1 VKKDDRPQHLPLPHP
16 GEDRARRDLSR
27 RLKKFAGGIM
37 IGTQISHYR
46 ILQKIGA
53 GGMGEVYLAEDIKLD
68 RKVALKFLPAQFSAD
83 EEERK
88 RFIHEAKA
96 ASALDHANICSVYEI
111 GETPE
116 GQLFIAMGYYAGKT
130 LKELITVGARR
141 AVPLPINDVIKIVMQ
156 IAEGL
161 RKAHDKGIVHR
172 DLKPANVMLTE
183 EGTVKIVDFGL
194 AKLKGMSRLTR
205 SGTTL
210 GTVAYMS
217 PEQALGKEADQRSD
231 IWSLGVILYEMLTG
245 KLPFPGEYEQ
255 GIIYA
260 ILNENLP
267 TGSLERIGVPPTLTK
282 IIAHCLEKKPDK
294 RYQQA
299 DEIISDLQTMQQKA
313 KGTIQRKKQ
322 KLRLTLLI
330 AAAVIFLSAL
340 ILSYRFLLKKPIT
353 IREKSIAVLPFVDMS
368 PQKDQDYFCDG
379 MTEELINRLSN
390 VRELKVPARTSA
402 FVFKGKTQNII
413 EIGKKLSVQTVLEGS
428 VQKSGDRLR
437 ITAQLIKIADGF
449 HLWSAKYDCK
459 LEDVFAIQDEISQAI
474 VGALKIELSVDQHT
488 QLTKHHTENTEA
500 YQLYLRG
507 RFHFNKRT
515 NEGLRKSVECFEKAI
530 ENDPHFALSYAG
542 LADSWMVLGMYFF
555 SQPIEAFERA
565 NAAAVR
571 ALKIDNTLSEAH
583 TSLAYVRMSA
593 YWDWPGA
600 ESEFKSAMDLNPG
613 NPITHHVYSSFLVV
627 MGRIHEAIKEAKRAL
642 ELDPLS
648 LINNEDLG
656 DVLGLA
662 RRYDEA
668 IEQLLKTLDLDPS
681 FRIAYLSLFRAYRHS
696 GKDDKAVAAFL
707 KVPTPGQMLTPDQ
720 VATVQEEYRKSGMKG
735 FLKKRLEFNLEW
747 FNRKYV
753 SSWNIAWC
761 YADLG
766 EKDKAFEWLEKAY
779 AERSIRLSYLRADA
793 SFDFMRSDPRYSQL
807 LKNAGIVE

>member
-1 VKKDDRPQHLPLPHP
+1 
-16 GEDRARRDLSR
+16 
-27 RLKKFAGGIM
+27 M
-37 IGTQISHYR
+37 IGKTISHYQ
-46 ILQKIGA
+46 ILQKIGS
-53 GGMGEVYLAEDIKLD
+53 GGMGEVYLAEDTKLE

-83 EEERK
+83 EAERK

-96 ASALDHANICSVYEI
+96 AAALNHPNIIIIHEI
-111 GETPE
+111 GEHE
-116 GQLFIAMGYYAGKT
+116 GQVYISMEYVAGQT
-130 LKELITVGARR
+130 LKELISGVGAIPPSKTARESFSSCDP
-141 AVPLPINDVIKIVMQ
+141 PLPIAPRPLPLAQVLDIAIQ
-156 IAEGL
+156 IASGL
-161 RKAHDKGIVHR
+161 AAAHAKGIVHR
-172 DLKPANVMLTE
+172 DLKPANIMITE
-183 EGTVKIVDFGL
+183 QGVAKIVDFGL
-194 AKLKGMSRLTR
+194 AKLRGLSRLTK

-217 PEQALGKEADQRSD
+217 PEQALGKEVDQRSD
-231 IWSLGVILYEMLTG
+231 IWSLGIILYEMLSG

-260 ILNENLP
+260 ILNENPP
-267 TGSLERIGVPPTLTK
+267 TGVLERIGVQPALSK
-282 IIAHCLEKKPDK
+282 IVAHCLEKEMGK

-299 DEIISDLQTMQQKA
+299 DEIIADLRSMQQKA
-313 KGTIQRKKQ
+313 TGTIKGQKQ
-322 KLRLTLLI
+322 KLRLAFSIVMTALL
-330 AAAVIFLSAL
+330 AAL
-340 ILSYRFLLKKPIT
+340 ILSYFFLSKNPVT
-353 IREKSIAVLPFVDMS
+353 IGDKSIAVLPFVDMS

-390 VRELKVPARTSA
+390 IRELKVPARTSV
-402 FVFKGKTQNII
+402 FMFKGKSQNIK
-413 EIGKKLSVQTVLEGS
+413 EIGKKLGVQTILEGS
-428 VQKSGDRLR
+428 VQKSDDRLR

-449 HLWSAKYDCK
+449 HLWSAKYDRNLK
-459 LEDVFAIQDEISQAI
+459 DVFAIQDEISQAI
-474 VGALKIELSVDQHT
+474 VGALKIELSVEQHNR
-488 QLTKHHTENTEA
+488 LTKHHTEKTEA

-507 RFHFNKRT
+507 RYHFSKRS
-515 NEGLRKSVECFEKAI
+515 NEGVRRGVECFEKAI
-530 ENDPHFALSYAG
+530 ENDPEFALSFAG

-565 NAAAVR
+565 NAAAIR
-571 ALKIDNTLSEAH
+571 ALEIDNTLSEAH

-613 NPITHHVYSSFLVV
+613 NPITHHWYSTFLVA
-627 MGRIHEAIKEAKRAL
+627 MGRTHEAVKEAKRAL

-662 RRYDEA
+662 RRYDES

-707 KVPTPGQMLTPDQ
+707 KVPTLGQMLTPDQ
-720 VATVQEEYRKSGMKG
+720 VATFQEEYRKSGMKG

-766 EKDKAFEWLEKAY
+766 EKDKALEWLEKAY

-793 SFDFMRSDPRYSQL
+793 SFDFIQSDPRYSTL
-807 LKNAGIVE
+807 LKNAGIVK